1 LGSALFSLSLP
12 EKAARWKRFQ
22 CQKLEKEKYMTRLY
36 ITLAR
41 MLKDD
46 RGQDLVEYALLAG
59 FIAVAAGALL
69 PGISTSISKIFSRMA
84 SVLTNAAA

>member
-1 LGSALFSLSLP
+1 MTKLYKLYFAL
-12 EKAARWKRFQ
+12 RN
-22 CQKLEKEKYMTRLY
+22 
-36 ITLAR
+36 
-41 MLKDD
+41 DD

-69 PGISTSISKIFSRMA
+69 PGISTSISTIFSRMG